1 LSSVFCEVKVTTLDN
16 ATLNR
21 LVEIIS
27 QEVVRTLGERNGS
40 TLTAQPTLESCQ
52 DCLGQCA
59 QKCPERIIAAI
70 QAGAARFTANLGISG
85 VRPEIAHLI
94 DHTLLKPEATP
105 QEITQLCHEALLYNF
120 ASVCLNPTHVKLAA
134 QLLQGSEVKVCT
146 VVGFPLGATPTEVK
160 AFETQQA
167 LDDGAQEIDMVINIG
182 ALKGGDDAL
191 VERDITEVVR
201 VAHSRGALV
210 KVIIET
216 ALLTDEEKVRAC
228 QLAKAARA
236 DFVKTSTG
244 FSRAGATLQDVAL
257 MRRTVGPGVGVKAAG
272 GIRTLADA
280 QNMLIAGATR
290 LGVSAGV
297 KIVQE
302 AQSL

>member
-1 LSSVFCEVKVTTLDN
+1 MTTSLDT

-21 LVEIIS
+21 LVEITS
-27 QEVVRTLGERNGS
+27 QEIIRVLSQRSS
-40 TLTAQPTLESCQ
+40 TTPAAPPASVFELCQ

-59 QKCPERIIAAI
+59 QKCPDKLMVAI
-70 QAGAARFTANLGISG
+70 QAGAARFTSNLGIAG
-85 VRPEIAHLI
+85 VKPEVAHLI

-105 QEITQLCHEALLYNF
+105 QEITQLCHEAMLYNF

-134 QLLQGSEVKVCT
+134 QLLQGSAVKVCT

-160 AFETQQA
+160 VFETQQA
-167 LDDGAQEIDMVINIG
+167 LNDGAQEIDMVINIG
-182 ALKGGDDAL
+182 SLKGKDDAL
-191 VERDITEVVR
+191 VGRDIAEVVR
-201 VAHSRGALV
+201 AAHARGALV

-216 ALLTDEEKVRAC
+216 ALLTDDEKVRAC
-228 QLAKAARA
+228 QLAKQAGA

-244 FSRAGATLQDVAL
+244 FSRAGATIQDVAL
-257 MRRTVGPGVGVKAAG
+257 MRRTVGPGLGVKAAG
-272 GIRTLADA
+272 GIKTLADA
-280 QNMLIAGATR
+280 QNMVFAGATR